1 MELRVQVG
9 CAERQ
14 DRGELHRLTFPVSG
28 LAAPSLWFEVPRA
41 HADMVSSSCDAALV
55 ALLAPAMAQGRA
67 LTVDGPVTDGLVWAV
82 RQTVQPILSRTV
94 AGLTAIPIHAPDRQ
108 RVGDAGGDAVLTGL
122 SCGVD
127 SLAVVAEHLLDAAP
141 DERITHFLFN
151 DVGSHGPGDGTP
163 GLAEGRW
170 QRMAA
175 AAAALER
182 PIIRVQSNLG
192 AFYRGTQALHFQ
204 ATHTLRNGSVALTFQ
219 AGARRFLY
227 GSTYSWNDTWVRPT
241 YDMAHAE
248 PMLLPVLSTP
258 RLELRCVGQ
267 EHTRV
272 EKTRRIAALPIA
284 HRHLDVC
291 VSPGGDGAA
300 GVNCSRC
307 FKCLRTLLTL
317 ELLGR
322 LGLFEGVFD
331 LAQYRRSR
339 TGYVARLLAGE
350 GAELGREILDLMQE
364 SGFRPSTHQ
373 RARAAAYSLWT
384 RVPAPVRRL
393 AR

>member
-1 MELRVQVG
+1 MERRVLIG
-9 CAERQ
+9 RPERQ
-14 DRGELHRLTFPVSG
+14 DSGELHRLTFPVSG
-28 LAAPSLWFEVPRA
+28 LAAPTLWFEVPRS
-41 HADMVSSSCDAALV
+41 HAGMVASSCDAALV
-55 ALLAPAMAQGRA
+55 ALLAPAMAQGGP
-67 LTVDGPVTDGLVWAV
+67 LTIEGPVTDGLVWAA
-82 RQTVQPILSRTV
+82 RQTVQPILSRTI
-94 AGLTAIPIHAPDRQ
+94 AGLSTIPIHAPQ
-108 RVGDAGGDAVLTGL
+108 RERGAETGGDAVLTGL

-141 DERITHFLFN
+141 EERITHFVFN
-151 DVGSHGPGDGTP
+151 DVGSHGAGDGIP

-170 QRMAA
+170 QRMVAA
-175 AAAALER
+175 ATALER
-182 PIIRVQSNLG
+182 PIIRVRSNL
-192 AFYRGTQALHFQ
+192 AEFYRETKPLHFQ
-204 ATHTLRNGSVALTFQ
+204 ATHTLRNGSVALMLQ

-227 GSTYSWNDTWVRPT
+227 GSTYSWPDTYVRPT
-241 YDMAHAE
+241 FDMAHAE

-267 EHTRV
+267 EYTRV
-272 EKTRRIAALPIA
+272 EKTRRVAALPIA

-291 VSPGGDGAA
+291 VSPDGDGAA

-322 LGLFEGVFD
+322 LEAFEGVFN
-331 LAQYRRSR
+331 LPQYRVAR

-384 RVPAPVRRL
+384 RMPAPVRRL
-393 AR
+393 AW